1 MFSCSG
7 THVRALC
14 TQHECAES
22 LKRDPKARI
31 AVNLHV
37 ARNMVGGTERLH
49 SIQWFMLQQREKERG
64 WVLVLLLQLRR
75 HPSHFEAQPT
85 HLEQDILRLHCPGQR
100 CRASRHE
107 GLHKHLLVNVLA
119 KVYPNAILFLR
130 RFLWRHERRG
140 RH

>member
-37 ARNMVGGTERLH
+37 ARNMVGGTYGCTAFSGSCSSRERK
-49 SIQWFMLQQREKERG
+49 REVG
-64 WVLVLLLQLRR
+64 FGTTPAV
-75 HPSHFEAQPT
+75 EASSEP
-85 HLEQDILRLHCPGQR
+85 
-100 CRASRHE
+100 
-107 GLHKHLLVNVLA
+107 
-119 KVYPNAILFLR
+119 F
-130 RFLWRHERRG
+130 
-140 RH
+140 